1 MIDFTPQPVLLVESP
16 DQIKAFTDPLRLRV
30 LRILC
35 ERAAT
40 NQQVADAL
48 HEPHAKVLY
57 HIRFLLDAELIKLV
71 DTQVKGGN
79 VEKYYRAVAR
89 TFDIKPTEIDVE
101 RDVALA
107 TSTLDTLRHEMIA
120 SLIAYPEEEGDIWT
134 RRAFLSP
141 ERTAEFLERLKA
153 LLDEY
158 WDPAAPSN
166 HADDPRMRLAM
177 MIYRDA
183 LPTYDEADN
192 PVKAHERTSEG
203 NE

>member
-1 MIDFTPQPVLLVESP
+1 
-16 DQIKAFTDPLRLRV
+16 LRLRV

-48 HEPHAKVLY
+48 EEPHAKVLY
-57 HIRFLLDAELIKLV
+57 HIRFLMDADLIKLV

-89 TFDIKPTEIDVE
+89 TFDIKPAEIDVE

-107 TSTLDTLRHEMIA
+107 TATLDTLRHEMIT

-141 ERTAEFLERLKA
+141 ARLTEFMERLKG

-158 WDPAAPSN
+158 WDTTDAASSPEDI
-166 HADDPRMRLAM
+166 HMRTAIML
-177 MIYRDA
+177 YRNV
-183 LPTYDEADN
+183 PPYNDEANTD
-192 PVKAHERTSEG
+192 S
-203 NE
+203 